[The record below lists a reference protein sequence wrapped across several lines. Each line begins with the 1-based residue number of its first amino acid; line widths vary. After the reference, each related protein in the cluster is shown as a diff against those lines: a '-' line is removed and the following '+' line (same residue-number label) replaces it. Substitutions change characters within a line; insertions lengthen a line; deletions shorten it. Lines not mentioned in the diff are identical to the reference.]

1 MIEKIK
7 NNLLQIQEKIV
18 PYTVNIIAVTK
29 YYDTDVILSAYKAG
43 LRHFGE
49 SRAVDAVR
57 KINELPNDIPL
68 IDNDALYIG
77 HLQSNKVKLVVNNFD
92 YIHSVDSLKLAQI
105 ISDEAIKADKKQKV
119 FLQLNNANE
128 EQKCGFSKEEL
139 LKDFKAIIALEGLE
153 VLGLM
158 NIAPLTDS
166 KEELSYLFKDV
177 KDFQKELETTY
188 GFKLNDISMGMSN
201 DYDIAV
207 ANGATW
213 VRIGTKLF
221 S

>member
-1 MIEKIK
+1 MIERIK

-29 YYDTDVILSAYKAG
+29 YYDENVMLDAYNAG

-49 SRAVDAVR
+49 SKAVEAVK
-57 KINELPNDIPL
+57 KIDKLPYDVKENSTFHF
-68 IDNDALYIG
+68 IG
-77 HLQSNKVKLVVNNFD
+77 HLQSNKVKLVVNHFD
-92 YIHSVDSLKLAQI
+92 YIHSVDSLKIANL
-105 ISDEAIKADKKQKV
+105 ISEEALKINKKQKV

-128 EQKCGFSKEEL
+128 EQKFGFDKQTL
-139 LKDFKAIIALEGLE
+139 LDEFRMIINLKGLDIQ
-153 VLGLM
+153 GLM
-158 NIAPLTDS
+158 NIAPFEASREQLNT
-166 KEELSYLFKDV
+166 LFADV
-177 KDFQKELETTY
+177 REFQKKLNKE
-188 GFKLNDISMGMSN
+188 FNCRLNDISMGMSN

-207 ANGATW
+207 SNGATW

>member
-1 MIEKIK
+1 M
-7 NNLLQIQEKIV
+7 
-18 PYTVNIIAVTK
+18 
-29 YYDTDVILSAYKAG
+29 
-43 LRHFGE
+43 
-49 SRAVDAVR
+49 
-57 KINELPNDIPL
+57 
-68 IDNDALYIG
+68 
-77 HLQSNKVKLVVNNFD
+77 
-92 YIHSVDSLKLAQI
+92 
-105 ISDEAIKADKKQKV
+105 
-119 FLQLNNANE
+119 NNANE
-128 EQKCGFSKEEL
+128 KQKFGFSKEEL

>member
-7 NNLLQIQEKIV
+7 SNLLQIQEKIV

-29 YYDTDVILSAYKAG
+29 YYDETVMLDAYKTG

-49 SRAVDAVR
+49 SKAVEAVK
-57 KINELPNDIPL
+57 KIDKLPYDVKENSVFHF
-68 IDNDALYIG
+68 IG
-77 HLQSNKVKLVVNNFD
+77 HLQSNKVKLVVNHFD
-92 YIHSVDSLKLAQI
+92 YIHSVDSLKIANL
-105 ISDEAIKADKKQKV
+105 ISEEALKIGKKQNI

-128 EQKCGFSKEEL
+128 EQKYGFDKQTLLSSFEEIIN
-139 LKDFKAIIALEGLE
+139 FKGLN

-158 NIAPLTDS
+158 NIAPLNAS
-166 KEELSYLFKDV
+166 KDELGVLFADV
-177 KDFQKELETTY
+177 KNFQKELEDK
-188 GFKLNDISMGMSN
+188 FKIKLNDISMGMSN

-207 ANGATW
+207 SNGATW